1 MYVTLESVC
10 WNKPQ
15 DKYKLRTE
23 EIQHGVPQG
32 SILGAVHKW
41 LSNKYYGFTIVLFAD
56 STNIFVIAENEN
68 MLKLKIKIAAVVSL
82 KHSYDEYWEDSS
94 NVIPYLA
101 EKKNSIDTT
110 NKIGHSYHL

>member
-1 MYVTLESVC
+1 
-10 WNKPQ
+10 
-15 DKYKLRTE
+15 
-23 EIQHGVPQG
+23 
-32 SILGAVHKW
+32 
-41 LSNKYYGFTIVLFAD
+41 
-56 STNIFVIAENEN
+56 